1 MGDGDRTLTGWIL
14 DFREVPMEL
23 TAAKAGLSAHS
34 PYQSSTFV
42 SAFLMHTNQPI
53 FARHRALQRA
63 ALVPIAVATA
73 LLVAGCGKD
82 GKESAK
88 ATQSAAR
95 INGEEV
101 TVHQINMVLERQ
113 QGLKP
118 EQADA
123 ASRQILESLIDQEL
137 ALQKATEQKLDRDP
151 QIIQMLDATRRN
163 LLARA
168 YLEKAAQ
175 ASLGTPSM
183 DDVKKYFNE
192 HPALFGQRRI
202 YMLQDFTIQGDAEQI
217 KEITPKLQAT
227 TSSPAFVD
235 VLKASGLK
243 FAVNQVTQPAEAL
256 PLNLVDQFNKLSDG
270 EGMYQA
276 MNGGLKVVLV
286 AASKSQPLTLEQA
299 KPMIER
305 FLSESRKQE
314 FMQKETKNLRTTAK
328 IEYLGKFATKP
339 AAGASAPAASAAT
352 GAATAPT
359 PEASAAAS
367 APGALDSNALNKGL
381 SGLK

>member
-1 MGDGDRTLTGWIL
+1 
-14 DFREVPMEL
+14 
-23 TAAKAGLSAHS
+23 
-34 PYQSSTFV
+34 
-42 SAFLMHTNQPI
+42 MHTNQPT

-63 ALVPIAVATA
+63 ALAPILVATA

-82 GKESAK
+82 AKEGGK
-88 ATQSAAR
+88 ATQTAAR

-118 EQADA
+118 EQAEP

-175 ASLGTPSM
+175 ASVGAPPAE
-183 DDVKKYFNE
+183 DIKKYFDE
-192 HPALFGQRRI
+192 HPALFAQRRI

-217 KEITPKLQAT
+217 KELTPKLQVT
-227 TSSPAFVD
+227 DSSQAFVE
-235 VLKASGLK
+235 VLKNSGLK

-256 PLNLVDQFNKLSDG
+256 PLNLVDQFAKLVDG
-270 EGMYQA
+270 KGMYQG

-286 AASKSQPLTLEQA
+286 AASKPQPISLDQA

-305 FLSESRKQE
+305 FLTESRKQE
-314 FMQKETKNLRTTAK
+314 FIQKETKSLRTAAK
-328 IEYLGKFATKP
+328 IEYLGKFAEKP
-339 AAGASAPAASAAT
+339 AGAAS
-352 GAATAPT
+352 GAA
-359 PEASAAAS
+359 AAAS
-367 APGALDSNALNKGL
+367 APAPTAAASTASSAGGIDAAALNKGL

>member
-1 MGDGDRTLTGWIL
+1 
-14 DFREVPMEL
+14 
-23 TAAKAGLSAHS
+23 
-34 PYQSSTFV
+34 
-42 SAFLMHTNQPI
+42 MHTNQPT

-63 ALVPIAVATA
+63 ALAPIVVAAA

-82 GKESAK
+82 GKEGGK

-95 INGEEV
+95 VNGEEV

-118 EQADA
+118 EQAEP

-137 ALQKATEQKLDRDP
+137 ALQKATELKLDRDP

-168 YLEKAAQ
+168 YLEKTAA
-175 ASLGTPSM
+175 ASVPAPSAE
-183 DDVKKYFNE
+183 DVKKYFDE
-192 HPALFGQRRI
+192 HPALFAQRRI
-202 YMLQDFTIQGDAEQI
+202 YMLQDFTIQGEAAQI
-217 KEITPKLQAT
+217 KELMPKLQVT
-227 TSSPAFVD
+227 DSSQSFVE

-256 PLNLVDQFNKLSDG
+256 PLNLVDQFAKLVDG
-270 EGMYQA
+270 KAMYQVL
-276 MNGGLKVVLV
+276 NGGLKVVLV
-286 AASKSQPLTLEQA
+286 AASKPQPISLEQA

-305 FLSESRKQE
+305 FLTESRRQE
-314 FMQKETKNLRTTAK
+314 FVQKETKNLRKTAK
-328 IEYLGKFATKP
+328 IEYLGKFAEKP
-339 AAGASAPAASAAT
+339 AAAASGASAPA
-352 GAATAPT
+352 
-359 PEASAAAS
+359 SAAAPVAPASVASS
-367 APGALDSNALNKGL
+367 ANAIDDAALNKGL

>member
-1 MGDGDRTLTGWIL
+1 
-14 DFREVPMEL
+14 
-23 TAAKAGLSAHS
+23 
-34 PYQSSTFV
+34 
-42 SAFLMHTNQPI
+42 MHTNQPTS
-53 FARHRALQRA
+53 ARHRALQRA
-63 ALVPIAVATA
+63 ALAPIVVAAA

-82 GKESAK
+82 GKEGGK

-95 INGEEV
+95 VNGEEV

-118 EQADA
+118 EQAEP

-175 ASLGTPSM
+175 ASVGTPSSE
-183 DDVKKYFNE
+183 DVKKYFDE

-202 YMLQDFTIQGDAEQI
+202 YMLQDFTIQGDADQI
-217 KEITPKLQAT
+217 KDITPKLQVT
-227 TSSPAFVD
+227 DSSQAFVE
-235 VLKASGLK
+235 VLKNSGLK

-256 PLNLVDQFNKLSDG
+256 PLNLVDQFAKLNDG
-270 EGMYQA
+270 KGMYQA

-286 AASKSQPLTLEQA
+286 AASKPQPITLEQA

-305 FLSESRKQE
+305 FLTESRRQE
-314 FMQKETKNLRTTAK
+314 FIQKESKNLRATAK
-328 IEYLGKFATKP
+328 IEYLGKFAEKP
-339 AAGASAPAASAAT
+339 AGAASGASAPAAASAAT
-352 GAATAPT
+352 PV
-359 PEASAAAS
+359 ASAASS
-367 APGALDSNALNKGL
+367 ANGIDAAALNKGL

>member
-1 MGDGDRTLTGWIL
+1 
-14 DFREVPMEL
+14 
-23 TAAKAGLSAHS
+23 
-34 PYQSSTFV
+34 
-42 SAFLMHTNQPI
+42 MHTNQST

-63 ALVPIAVATA
+63 ALVPVVLAATV
-73 LLVAGCGKD
+73 LVAACGKD
-82 GKESAK
+82 GKEGGK

-95 INGEEV
+95 VNGEEV

-123 ASRQILESLIDQEL
+123 ASRQILEGLIDQEL

-168 YLEKAAQ
+168 YLEKTAATSIGQ
-175 ASLGTPSM
+175 PSAA
-183 DDVKKYFNE
+183 DVSKYFTE
-192 HPALFGQRRI
+192 HPALFAERRI
-202 YMLQDFTIQGDAEQI
+202 YMLQDFTIQGTNDQI
-217 KEITPKLQAT
+217 KELTPKLQVT
-227 TSSPAFVD
+227 DSSQGFVE
-235 VLKASGLK
+235 VLKNSGLK

-256 PLNLVDQFNKLSDG
+256 PLNLVDAFAKLKDG
-270 EGMYQA
+270 KGMYQG

-286 AASKSQPLTLEQA
+286 AASKPQPITLEQA

-305 FLSESRKQE
+305 FLTESRRQE
-314 FMQKETKNLRTTAK
+314 FIQKETKNLRTAAK

-339 AAGASAPAASAAT
+339 ADAASGAASAAAS
-352 GAATAPT
+352 AAA

-367 APGALDSNALNKGL
+367 SAGGLDAGALNKGL

>member
-1 MGDGDRTLTGWIL
+1 
-14 DFREVPMEL
+14 
-23 TAAKAGLSAHS
+23 
-34 PYQSSTFV
+34 
-42 SAFLMHTNQPI
+42 MHTNQPT

-63 ALVPIAVATA
+63 ALVPIVVAAT

-82 GKESAK
+82 GKDGAK

-95 INGEEV
+95 VNGEEV

-118 EQADA
+118 EQAEP

-168 YLEKAAQ
+168 YLEKTAA
-175 ASLGTPSM
+175 ASVGTPGSE
-183 DDVKKYFNE
+183 DVKKYFDE
-192 HPALFGQRRI
+192 HPALFGERRI

-217 KEITPKLQAT
+217 KEITPKLQVT
-227 TSSPAFVD
+227 ESSQGFVD
-235 VLKASGLK
+235 VLKNSGLK

-256 PLNLVDQFNKLSDG
+256 PLNLVDQFAKLKDG
-270 EGMYQA
+270 KGMYQIL
-276 MNGGLKVVLV
+276 NGGLKVVLV
-286 AASKSQPLTLEQA
+286 AASKPQPITLDQA

-305 FLSESRKQE
+305 FLTESRRQE
-314 FMQKETKNLRTTAK
+314 FVQKETKNLRSTAK
-328 IEYLGKFATKP
+328 IEYLGKFVPKP
-339 AAGASAPAASAAT
+339 ADAAS
-352 GAATAPT
+352 GA
-359 PEASAAAS
+359 ASAAAS
-367 APGALDSNALNKGL
+367 APLATAASAASSAGGIDAAALNKGL